1 MAEGLLRAWSLT
13 APRKHSGLSVKEEIE
28 RIREARGSE
37 DEDMLAEYGG
47 FNAVLQHLVKP
58 DDLPRRG

>member
-1 MAEGLLRAWSLT
+1 MT

-37 DEDMLAEYGG
+37 DEDVLAEYGG
-47 FNAVLQHLVKP
+47 FNKALQHLVKP